1 MSGSDSRVH
10 RLMPETPEGT
20 DRPTVRPDV
29 PRAPSETLERTVAAV
44 PDRKDIPVMARWD
57 SVAREFVTSQRFCQ
71 AA

>member
-1 MSGSDSRVH
+1 MSESDSRVH

-29 PRAPSETLERTVAAV
+29 PRAPRETLEPAVAAV
-44 PDRKDIPVMARWD
+44 PDRKDIPVVARWD
-57 SVAREFVTSQRFCQ
+57 SVVREFVTSNRFCR